1 MNEQLLQVILV
12 ALACPI
18 CLPLVVNER
27 SDKEC
32 NSVVAKSEE

>member
-1 MNEQLLQVILV
+1 MNELLKVILV

-18 CLPLVVNER
+18 CLPLVVSGG

>member
-1 MNEQLLQVILV
+1 MNELLQAILI

-18 CLPLVVNER
+18 CLPLVVKER

-32 NSVVAKSEE
+32 NSMVEKSKE